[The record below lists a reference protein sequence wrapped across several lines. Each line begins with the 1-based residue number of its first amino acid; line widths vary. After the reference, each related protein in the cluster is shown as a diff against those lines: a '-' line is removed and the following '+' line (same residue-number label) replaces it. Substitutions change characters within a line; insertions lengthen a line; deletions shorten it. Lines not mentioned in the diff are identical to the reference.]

1 MIHDLP
7 LSPIQ
12 KEKIVTTLEKEEP
25 ELLEQTLPLD
35 KQLTVIR
42 KASIDF

>member
-1 MIHDLP
+1 LIHDLP
-7 LSPIQ
+7 LSHIQ

-25 ELLEQTLPLD
+25 ELLEQILPVD
-35 KQLTVIR
+35 KHLTVIR